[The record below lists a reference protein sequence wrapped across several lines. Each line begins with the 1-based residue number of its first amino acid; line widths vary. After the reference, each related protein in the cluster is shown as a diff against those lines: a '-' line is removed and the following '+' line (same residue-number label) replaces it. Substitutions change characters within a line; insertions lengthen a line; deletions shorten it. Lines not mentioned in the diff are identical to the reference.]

1 MNKYGTTALM
11 YIAEIRKE
19 ANIPLI
25 EKMLELGAD
34 PNKQC
39 NRQDNA
45 MKLYL
50 EHNNKINPS
59 IVLSLL
65 RSGFDIDLL
74 SEKLQSKIEDEVSL
88 VGFEKELIC
97 MLKFNKNKQR
107 LKSKFSLVKKL
118 QMGELTKYL

>member
-1 MNKYGTTALM
+1 M

-25 EKMLELGAD
+25 TKILELGAD

-74 SEKLQSKIEDEVSL
+74 SEKLQSKIEDEISL